1 MPSGTFTPPAWC
13 FAQAKTWKI
22 TWSAFFSQGFT
33 EEEKTNCCRKR
44 KPMSADSANKS
55 HCGIIPIHT
64 WALLFL
70 LPIFFFLSHVFTAW
84 LLVSALFFS
93 SSMLTESGKKK
104 VCKPGIKKLRCWSR
118 VWHETWH
125 HHHPK
130 TSLSLSFPWKD
141 GLWRKPISLCI
152 PFKFLIWICI
162 SAALTA
168 HSASAELMLLNA
180 GLAAFSLPRQ
190 RGCCWACAPLVTK
203 RTDEFG
209 MLCFPRSLAITV
221 QLFWHFRNTKLSFIS
236 ALSLLEMVVLLHFGC
251 TKDRSSEVASTQV
264 TAESC

>member
-13 FAQAKTWKI
+13 LAQAKTWKI
-22 TWSAFFSQGFT
+22 TWGAFFSQGFT

-64 WALLFL
+64 WALLSL
-70 LPIFFFLSHVFTAW
+70 LLFF
-84 LLVSALFFS
+84 FFS
-93 SSMLTESGKKK
+93 SSCIYCLVVCFCFVFLFQYVNRKWKIK
-104 VCKPGIKKLRCWSR
+104 VCKHGIKKLRCWSH

-141 GLWRKPISLCI
+141 GLWGKPVSLCI
-152 PFKFLIWICI
+152 PSKFLIQTCV

-168 HSASAELMLLNA
+168 CLASAELAVMNA
-180 GLAAFSLPRQ
+180 RLAGFSLPRQ
-190 RGCCWACAPLVTK
+190 RGCCWACGPLVAK

-209 MLCFPRSLAITV
+209 MLCFPKSLSITV
-221 QLFWHFRNTKLSFIS
+221 QLFWHFRNTKFYLCAFTTWNGCLI
-236 ALSLLEMVVLLHFGC
+236 AFWLHKGP
-251 TKDRSSEVASTQV
+251 
-264 TAESC
+264 